1 MIFRQVLGCLNSDF
15 VVYLVSSD
23 CLILFICN
31 FVLLLLKRVFEKDI
45 LKKNTEIANKDRLL
59 IKIDISL
66 IQLLHDKN
74 VFTIYIM

>member
-23 CLILFICN
+23 CFILFICN

-45 LKKNTEIANKDRLL
+45 
-59 IKIDISL
+59 
-66 IQLLHDKN
+66 
-74 VFTIYIM
+74 